1 MKSGTFR
8 VQPDLLRKLP
18 CYLCSLVTFKYSTY
32 NVRSQDVL
40 TLAVSLVLNELGQSR
55 FMYYTANKW
64 LTYFCVFL
72 IVKMCCCFFCSQ
84 VSLEKDLI
92 SMRLPYW
99 IKMYVTIFSS
109 EPEKMKSMSQ
119 LAVLT
124 RRWSPATMKLGPF
137 QEVILESS
145 SVEELKEKVCLRP
158 AACLWNSY
166 WSLPHNLYWWEAQR
180 ISYFIQKTWKL

>member
-72 IVKMCCCFFCSQ
+72 IVKMCWFFLFTGLSWKRSDLNETALLNKNVCYDLFLRTREDEVHVTAGRSDPEMEPRYNEAGAVPGSYSGEQQRRRTQGKGMSASCCMF
-84 VSLEKDLI
+84 VE
-92 SMRLPYW
+92 
-99 IKMYVTIFSS
+99 
-109 EPEKMKSMSQ
+109 Q
-119 LAVLT
+119 LLKF
-124 RRWSPATMKLGPF
+124 AT
-137 QEVILESS
+137 
-145 SVEELKEKVCLRP
+145 
-158 AACLWNSY
+158 
-166 WSLPHNLYWWEAQR
+166 
-180 ISYFIQKTWKL
+180 